1 MLGLISS
8 AFNEWRAGQP
18 DFGRSAIDS
27 AKHFAVNS
35 FVNRVGSLQRGF
47 DLMTKTTGLPNPMHR
62 VPTSAR
68 SVSSG
73 GSSASPG
80 AAAPSAKSLDY
91 LNADLAKYYGMS
103 KETAY
108 NEALSNTA
116 YQRAV
121 KDMQAAGLNP
131 AVLFGAGRAGAADGV
146 SYIRSASSGS
156 GGGSSRRSSGS
167 GSSKHVFD
175 NGAYGAISTA
185 AGLVAAVATKNPGN
199 FWIGSTAAKGVM
211 GAINSLAK

>member
-1 MLGLISS
+1 MFGLISS
-8 AFNEWRAGQP
+8 AINEWRAGQP

-27 AKHFAVNS
+27 AKHVAVNS
-35 FVNRVGSLQRGF
+35 FANRVGSLQRGF
-47 DLMTKTTGLPNPMHR
+47 DLMSKTTGLPNPINR

-68 SVSSG
+68 SVSSVSAPSG
-73 GSSASPG
+73 G
-80 AAAPSAKSLDY
+80 APSAQSLVY

-131 AVLFGAGRAGAADGV
+131 SVLFGAGRGSTADGV
-146 SYIRSASSGS
+146 NYIKPASNGS
-156 GGGSSRRSSGS
+156 GGSQSRSYGKGNSG
-167 GSSKHVFD
+167 KYVFD
-175 NGAYGAISTA
+175 EGAYGAISTA

-199 FWIGSTAAKGVM
+199 FYIGSTAAKGVM
-211 GAINSLAK
+211 GAINSLLK

>member
-1 MLGLISS
+1 MLGLVSS

-18 DFGRSAIDS
+18 DFGRSAVES
-27 AKHFAVNS
+27 AKRSAVTS
-35 FVNRVGSLQRGF
+35 SVNRVGSLMRGF
-47 DLMTKTTGLPNPMHR
+47 DLLSKNTGLPNPMYR
-62 VPTSAR
+62 VPRPDPAPP
-68 SVSSG
+68 SG
-73 GSSASPG
+73 GAPDSTG
-80 AAAPSAKSLDY
+80 APSAKSLDY

-108 NEALSNTA
+108 SEALSNTA

-131 AVLFGAGRAGAADGV
+131 AVLFGAGRASTADGV
-146 SYIRSASSGS
+146 SVIRSASSGS
-156 GGGSSRRSSGS
+156 GGGSSRRSSGGAS
-167 GSSKHVFD
+167 AKHVFD

>member
-18 DFGRSAIDS
+18 DLGRSAIDS
-27 AKHFAVNS
+27 AKHVAVNS
-35 FVNRVGSLQRGF
+35 FANRVGSLQRGF
-47 DLMTKTTGLPNPMHR
+47 DLMSKTTGLPNPMHR
-62 VPTSAR
+62 VSTSR
-68 SVSSG
+68 SSG
-73 GSSASPG
+73 SFG
-80 AAAPSAKSLDY
+80 APSGGAPSAKSLDY

-108 NEALSNTA
+108 SEALSNTA

-131 AVLFGAGRAGAADGV
+131 AVLFGAGRASTADGV
-146 SYIRSASSGS
+146 SVIRSASSGS
-156 GGGSSRRSSGS
+156 GGSSRRSSGGAS
-167 GSSKHVFD
+167 ANHVFD

-199 FWIGSTAAKGVM
+199 YWIGSTAAKGVM